1 MAMPQSPC
9 SVVVDAEVDTA
20 QAPILNDTDNPLPIA
35 HKAECWAG
43 LEECVAAFGGANDT
57 MVRHGA
63 GARY

>member
-1 MAMPQSPC
+1 MATPQSPC
-9 SVVVDAEVDTA
+9 SVVVDAEVATA
-20 QAPILNDTDNPLPIA
+20 QTPSLNTTEGPLPVA

-43 LEECVAAFGGANDT
+43 LEECVAAFDGANDT